1 MKIQIM
7 GRKMTEDIQKW
18 LKNGEFKNEKK
29 KGKKKI
35 YLPEWGF
42 EEHRIREAFFH
53 LSEKHNCKQSL

>member
-29 KGKKKI
+29 QARKGFR
-35 YLPEWGF
+35 P
-42 EEHRIREAFFH
+42 
-53 LSEKHNCKQSL
+53 LSPRWEF